1 MVEHREGWSM
11 STDQLNVGG
20 ETTAR
25 DTAQGILSASAAEI
39 DTFETEVTRFRQG
52 EWDANAFVRF
62 RTLQGIYG
70 QRQPEA
76 QMVRVKA
83 PLGVLTAE
91 QLEILGRIAQCYT
104 LGQRGHVTT
113 RQDIQFHF
121 VKLEDTPA
129 VMRLLGAAGLTTR
142 EACGNAVRNVTGSP
156 FAGVCPREP
165 FDVTPYAAAYARYFL
180 RHPLTQHLPRKFKS
194 SFSCC
199 DEDDTIS
206 DIQDLGFIPRLRHEE
221 GREQRGFLVKVGG
234 GTSIFPRTGFV
245 LTEFVPVE
253 GYLRLAEAVLR
264 VFDRS
269 DELRQNRMKARLKF
283 HVQRVGIEAFRTEV
297 EAELRQPWACSAIN
311 PASLL
316 HYVNDEAP
324 LAFSSSPSRADSG
337 ESAFCR
343 WRDTNTMGQHQ
354 PGFRI
359 VTIRLPLGTI
369 EAEQFSRL
377 AQLARVYGSGRV
389 YTTVQQNLILRWVR
403 EDRLEDLYRGLR
415 ELALADEANTITD
428 VTSCPGT
435 DSCKSALTATMG
447 LGRALSAAL
456 RVLEHTDPLVE
467 TIHIKVDG
475 CPNGCGHHH
484 LGTIGLHGAAMKGS
498 GRQVPAYELFLGGS
512 YTGNCATGGTGYTR
526 FGQRVK
532 VRLPAKRVP
541 EAILRIVRF
550 YQAERR
556 DGEIFNAFVD
566 RAGLDPFAAL
576 LADLQDIPP
585 LGPATLDL
593 YQDWEREA
601 LYRVERGEG
610 ECAV

>member
-1 MVEHREGWSM
+1 MRKI
-11 STDQLNVGG
+11 
-20 ETTAR
+20 
-25 DTAQGILSASAAEI
+25 AQGILPASAAEI
-39 DTFETEVTRFRQG
+39 DTFATEVARFRQG
-52 EWDANAFVRF
+52 GWEANAFVGF
-62 RTLQGIYG
+62 RTLQGVYG

-76 QMVRVKA
+76 QMIRVKI
-83 PLGVLTAE
+83 PLGILTAE
-91 QLEILGRIAQCYT
+91 QLEVLGQVAQRYT
-104 LGQRGHVTT
+104 PGQRGHVTT

-121 VKLEDTPA
+121 VKLEDAPA
-129 VMRLLGAAGLTTR
+129 VMHLLGVAGLTTR

-156 FAGVCPREP
+156 YAGVCPREP

-199 DEDDTIS
+199 DEDDAIS
-206 DIQDLGFIPRLRHEE
+206 DIQDLGFIPRLRHED
-221 GREQRGFLVKVGG
+221 EQERRGFLVKVGG
-234 GTSIFPRTGFV
+234 GTSILPRTGFV

-297 EAELRQPWACSAIN
+297 EAELRQPWMCPAID
-311 PASLL
+311 PMSLQY
-316 HYVNDEAP
+316 HIDEAAP
-324 LAFSSSPSRADSG
+324 LAPSSSHARNVDPGFS
-337 ESAFCR
+337 C
-343 WRDTNTMGQHQ
+343 WRDTNTFRQRQ
-354 PGFRI
+354 SGFRA

-369 EAEQFSRL
+369 ESEQFSQL
-377 AQLARVYGSGRV
+377 AQLARVYGSGCV
-389 YTTVQQNLILRWVR
+389 YTTVQQNIVLRWVR
-403 EDRLEDLYRGLR
+403 EDRLEDLYQSLR

-428 VTSCPGT
+428 VTACPGT

-447 LGRALSAAL
+447 VGRALSAAL
-456 RVLEHTDPLVE
+456 HVLEHTDPLVD
-467 TIHIKVDG
+467 TIHVKVDG

-484 LGTIGLHGAAMKGS
+484 LGTIGLHGAAMKC
-498 GRQVPAYELFLGGS
+498 GRHQVPAYELFLGGS
-512 YTGNCATGGTGYTR
+512 YTGNHATGGAGYTR

-541 EAILRIVRF
+541 EAILRIVRY

-556 DGEIFNAFVD
+556 DGEDFNAFID
-566 RAGLDPFAAL
+566 RVGPDPFATL
-576 LADLQDIPP
+576 LRDLQDILP

-593 YQDWEREA
+593 YQDWERQA

-610 ECAV
+610 ECSV